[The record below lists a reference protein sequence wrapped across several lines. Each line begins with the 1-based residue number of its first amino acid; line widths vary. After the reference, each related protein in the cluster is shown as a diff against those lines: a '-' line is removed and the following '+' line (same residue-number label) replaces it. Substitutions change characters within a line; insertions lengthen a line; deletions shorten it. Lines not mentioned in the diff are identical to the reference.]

1 MNFKWRH
8 FQSDIILTCIRWY
21 LAYPLSYRNIEEMM
35 LERGVDVDH
44 TTINRWVIKYTPQI
58 EKKFRKHKAPVGTSW
73 RMDETYIKV
82 KGQWKYLYRAVD
94 KEGRTIDFML
104 SAKRDRKAAKKFFNK
119 AIKLSGVPA
128 KINIDKSGANK
139 AGIHDYNYD
148 KVVKIKIRQSKY
160 LNNIIES
167 DHRKIKRITRPMM
180 GFQSFRTAKIVI
192 SGIEM
197 VSMIR
202 KGQSNYMPLFVKNS
216 VEAFYEIAK

>member
-21 LAYPLSYRNIEEMM
+21 LAYPLSYRNIEEVM

-104 SAKRDRKAAKKFFNK
+104 SAKRDRNARS
-119 AIKLSGVPA
+119 L
-128 KINIDKSGANK
+128 
-139 AGIHDYNYD
+139 Y
-148 KVVKIKIRQSKY
+148 
-160 LNNIIES
+160 
-167 DHRKIKRITRPMM
+167 
-180 GFQSFRTAKIVI
+180 
-192 SGIEM
+192 
-197 VSMIR
+197 
-202 KGQSNYMPLFVKNS
+202 
-216 VEAFYEIAK
+216 